1 MKVLMFVPNDAAH
14 CVPNDKFEKWY
25 KDVGKML
32 EDTIKKIDGG
42 TTKFLEGV
50 PIGIQA
56 PVEPFFWRQM
66 RMDHNKQ

>member
-1 MKVLMFVPNDAAH
+1 MFVPDDAAH

>member
-1 MKVLMFVPNDAAH
+1 MFVPDDAAH
-14 CVPNDKFEKWY
+14 CVPNRKFEKWY
-25 KDVGKML
+25 KDAGKML

-42 TTKFLEGV
+42 TTKFLEGE

-56 PVEPFFWRQM
+56 SVEPFFWRQM